1 MLQVRSRV
9 LPRDIPQLRAQCSLS
24 GCSRRSGFWSLR
36 GLRGSGLSRTF
47 VGFACQHLADLA
59 SEVCR
64 CEGLLDE
71 RHAWNQ
77 HVSPEKL
84 AAVAGHV
91 EYLRSRAEQADFLCK
106 SRAVHSGHNDICEK
120 EID

>member
-1 MLQVRSRV
+1 MH
-9 LPRDIPQLRAQCSLS
+9 RA
-24 GCSRRSGFWSLR
+24 RTVYPDVR
-36 GLRGSGLSRTF
+36 GLVRGSGLSRI
-47 VGFACQHLADLA
+47 FAAFARQHLADLA
-59 SEVCR
+59 PEVCR

-71 RHAWNQ
+71 RDAWNQ

-91 EYLRSRAEQADFLCK
+91 EYLRSRVEQADLLCE

-120 EID
+120 EIDRSLLLLNDP